1 MNKDDLRKVL
11 KPLIKEC
18 IKEVIFEEGTLSTI
32 ISEVV
37 TGLDKP
43 MVVEAKKP
51 RQQQFETEDQA
62 KARLEKRRLME
73 TERRKK
79 LLDSIGGDAY
89 NGVNLFEGTEPLQSA
104 GSPSS
109 APSAQGPLSGVAA
122 NDPGV
127 DISGLF
133 SQKSS
138 VIWDKLSGK

>member
-37 TGLDKP
+37 TVLDKP

-51 RQQQFETEDQA
+51 RQQFETEEQA
-62 KARLEKRRLME
+62 KERLEKRRLVE

-89 NGVNLFEGTEPLQSA
+89 NGVNLFEGTEPLHSA

-122 NDPGV
+122 HDPGV
-127 DISGLF
+127 DISGLLG
-133 SQKSS
+133 QKSS
-138 VIWDKLSGK
+138 AIWDKLSGK

>member
-51 RQQQFETEDQA
+51 RQQFETDEQV
-62 KARLEKRRLME
+62 KARQEKRRLME
-73 TERRKK
+73 TQKRKK

-89 NGVNLFEGTEPLQSA
+89 NGVNLFEGTEPLHSA

-109 APSAQGPLSGVAA
+109 APTAQGPLSGVSAQ
-122 NDPGV
+122 DPGV

-133 SQKSS
+133 GQKSS
-138 VIWDKLSGK
+138 AIWDKLSGK